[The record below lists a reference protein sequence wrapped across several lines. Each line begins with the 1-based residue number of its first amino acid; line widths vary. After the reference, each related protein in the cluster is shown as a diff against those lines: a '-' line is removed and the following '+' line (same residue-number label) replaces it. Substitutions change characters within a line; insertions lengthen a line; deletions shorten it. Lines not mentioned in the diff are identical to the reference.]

1 MKNIFHD
8 KNWNKK
14 TVQVHVDPP
23 TILFIKSNNDDKSDK
38 YFVKNRLCRDPTS
51 ENSSL
56 YEFKM
61 ALFDNG

>member
-38 YFVKNRLCRDPTS
+38 YFCKRQIV
-51 ENSSL
+51 
-56 YEFKM
+56 
-61 ALFDNG
+61 